1 MLLITYWLAVL
12 VAATG
17 CVATAPS
24 TAADPPVYYQPNL
37 LLYEDHTYSPTVH
50 TVQLFKKGFEMAPP
64 VIDLNGQDQ
73 LVLRF
78 DDLQP
83 NIENLSYT
91 VVHCAAD
98 WAPTDLMP
106 GQYLTGAMND
116 YLQTGR
122 QSYNTLQ
129 PFIHYELEVPNAM
142 MQLTRSGNYLLKVYR
157 GSDPEDLVLTRR
169 FMVVEQRLQID
180 ARVMATRNVDL
191 RDAAQ
196 QVDLTIRYPGLFV
209 QDPFGDIH
217 VTILQNMRW
226 DDARTGL
233 APRFVRDQELIYD
246 FPDKGLFMGA
256 NEYRNFD
263 LKDIRYATRN
273 IARIDPGTGSGVY
286 DAYLLPELK
295 RNIRVYDNQRDL
307 NGKFFIRND
316 VVDGDPLGTDYVN
329 VHFALP
335 MTGQLMDD
343 VYAYGG
349 FSDLQCRKEYRMVW
363 IPEKSSYELT
373 ALLKQG
379 FYDFTFVTLPKN
391 STSPDLTVIEGSH
404 YQTEND
410 YLVLVYLTDRQ
421 QRYDRLVGMRFVNSI
436 RG

>member
-421 QRYDRLVGMRFVNSI
+421 QRYDRLVGMRFLNSI

>member
-180 ARVMATRNVDL
+180 ARVMATRSVDL

-307 NGKFFIRND
+307 NGKFFVRND

>member
-12 VAATG
+12 VASTG

-24 TAADPPVYYQPNL
+24 ASADPPVYYQPNL

-307 NGKFFIRND
+307 NGKFFVRND

-421 QRYDRLVGMRFVNSI
+421 QRYDRLVGMRFLNSI